1 MIDTG
6 CERRSPTMAN
16 RRGDPPI
23 LQLCLGLY
31 SFVFGLACISIGLDW
46 FVLLLGVTP
55 MQCLSH
61 AYWSH
66 LCRLISV
73 H

>member
-46 FVLLLGVTP
+46 FVLLLGVTR
-55 MQCLSH
+55 MQ
-61 AYWSH
+61 
-66 LCRLISV
+66 
-73 H
+73 

>member
-31 SFVFGLACISIGLDW
+31 SFVFGLACISI
-46 FVLLLGVTP
+46 VLSLLFIKFITLRTETNDGI
-55 MQCLSH
+55 H
-61 AYWSH
+61 KA
-66 LCRLISV
+66 
-73 H
+73 

>member
-6 CERRSPTMAN
+6 CELRSPTMAN

-31 SFVFGLACISIGLDW
+31 SFGFGLACISIGLYMAFW
-46 FVLLLGVTP
+46 IGLKLVV
-55 MQCLSH
+55 
-61 AYWSH
+61 
-66 LCRLISV
+66 
-73 H
+73 